1 MDQTRSQSPLQIVL
15 DRCGRIG
22 LLACALRPDGTI
34 EDVRGP
40 HQLWCEVLK
49 TPTMASTIRSTALS
63 ELPKRVRSQLGTTQ
77 LDETVWFALCPL
89 SDDQGLRGSIALILP
104 SENAG
109 TSKLLQQAAD
119 ETGMDPVDVPAL
131 VRATATYTQATV
143 SLLAAQVRLMVSDVA
158 AIARSEE
165 EVEGFTKQLTG
176 AFETIDLLYSLG
188 RAMKAPFSPAEFLT
202 SLCARARMTLSFG
215 WVAVTFASTPRTP
228 PSLQG
233 MLVAHGDLPLED
245 DAFRSAIAPALLDTE
260 SSCRIR
266 TDIPALTN
274 GPKKQLLTQPLLCK
288 GHQIGVL
295 VAGDKFGDDPMVSS
309 YDTQLIEACAGF
321 MSTFVENVALY
332 DEQQELFVGTLHALT
347 AAIDAKDRYTRG
359 HSERVAL
366 VSYQIAQ
373 LAGLPEP
380 QCERIR
386 IAGLVHDVGKIGVP
400 ESTLLKPGK
409 LTEVEFGH
417 IKKHPE
423 IGFEI
428 LHQVPL
434 LADVL
439 PGVLHHHERYDG
451 KGYPYG
457 LSGTEIPLM
466 ARIIAVADT
475 FDAMS
480 SDRAYRARMPRVQVL
495 AEIVRSAG
503 TQLDPRLAQI
513 MQKVNLAE
521 YDALS
526 ARHAASEAKL
536 AA

>member
-1 MDQTRSQSPLQIVL
+1 
-15 DRCGRIG
+15 
-22 LLACALRPDGTI
+22 
-34 EDVRGP
+34 
-40 HQLWCEVLK
+40 
-49 TPTMASTIRSTALS
+49 
-63 ELPKRVRSQLGTTQ
+63 
-77 LDETVWFALCPL
+77 
-89 SDDQGLRGSIALILP
+89 
-104 SENAG
+104 
-109 TSKLLQQAAD
+109 
-119 ETGMDPVDVPAL
+119 
-131 VRATATYTQATV
+131 
-143 SLLAAQVRLMVSDVA
+143 
-158 AIARSEE
+158 
-165 EVEGFTKQLTG
+165 
-176 AFETIDLLYSLG
+176 
-188 RAMKAPFSPAEFLT
+188 
-202 SLCARARMTLSFG
+202 MTLSFG

-233 MLVAHGDLPLED
+233 MLVAHGDLPVED
-245 DAFRSAIAPALLDTE
+245 EEFRAAIAPALLDTE

-266 TDIPALTN
+266 TDLPALCA
-274 GPKKQLLTQPLLCK
+274 GPTKQILTQPLLCK

-366 VSYQIAQ
+366 VSYQLSQ
-373 LAGLPEP
+373 LAGLPET

-409 LTEVEFGH
+409 LTDIEFGH

-480 SDRAYRARMPRVQVL
+480 SDRAYRAKMPRAQVL
-495 AEIVRSAG
+495 AEIGRSAG
-503 TQLDPRLAQI
+503 TQLDPRLAQL
-513 MQKVNLAE
+513 MQKINLAE

-526 ARHAASEAKL
+526 ARHAASEARL

>member
-1 MDQTRSQSPLQIVL
+1 M
-15 DRCGRIG
+15 
-22 LLACALRPDGTI
+22 
-34 EDVRGP
+34 
-40 HQLWCEVLK
+40 
-49 TPTMASTIRSTALS
+49 
-63 ELPKRVRSQLGTTQ
+63 
-77 LDETVWFALCPL
+77 WFALCPL
-89 SDDQGLRGSIALILP
+89 SDDRGLRGAIAIILP
-104 SENAG
+104 SEMTANSMVLRQATMESG
-109 TSKLLQQAAD
+109 IEGLQPSALLRDTPTYSQ
-119 ETGMDPVDVPAL
+119 
-131 VRATATYTQATV
+131 ATASQ
-143 SLLAAQVRLMVSDVA
+143 LAAQVRSMVGDVA
-158 AIARSEE
+158 SIHRSEE

-215 WVAVTFASTPRTP
+215 WVAVAFGNTPRTP
-228 PSLQG
+228 ASLQG

-245 DAFRSAIAPALLDTE
+245 DQFRAAIAPALLDTDT
-260 SSCRIR
+260 SCKIR
-266 TDIPALTN
+266 HDLPALGSQAN
-274 GPKKQLLTQPLLCK
+274 AQVLTQPLLCK

-309 YDTQLIEACAGF
+309 YDTQLVEACAGF
-321 MSTFVENVALY
+321 LGTFVENVALY
-332 DEQQELFVGTLHALT
+332 DDQQELFVGTLHALT

-366 VSYQIAQ
+366 VSKQIA
-373 LAGLPEP
+373 LAAGLPEG

-400 ESTLLKPGK
+400 EATLLKPGK
-409 LTEVEFGH
+409 LTEEEFEQ

-423 IGFEI
+423 TGFEI

-434 LADVL
+434 LSDVL

-457 LSGTEIPLM
+457 LSGTDIPLM
-466 ARIIAVADT
+466 ARVIAVADT

-480 SDRAYRARMPRVQVL
+480 SDRAYRTKMPRQRVL
-495 AEIVRSAG
+495 AEILKSSG

-513 MQKVNLAE
+513 MQKISLTE

-526 ARHAASEAKL
+526 ARHAAGDHREA
-536 AA
+536 A

>member
-1 MDQTRSQSPLQIVL
+1 
-15 DRCGRIG
+15 
-22 LLACALRPDGTI
+22 
-34 EDVRGP
+34 
-40 HQLWCEVLK
+40 
-49 TPTMASTIRSTALS
+49 
-63 ELPKRVRSQLGTTQ
+63 
-77 LDETVWFALCPL
+77 
-89 SDDQGLRGSIALILP
+89 
-104 SENAG
+104 
-109 TSKLLQQAAD
+109 
-119 ETGMDPVDVPAL
+119 
-131 VRATATYTQATV
+131 
-143 SLLAAQVRLMVSDVA
+143 
-158 AIARSEE
+158 
-165 EVEGFTKQLTG
+165 
-176 AFETIDLLYSLG
+176 
-188 RAMKAPFSPAEFLT
+188 
-202 SLCARARMTLSFG
+202 
-215 WVAVTFASTPRTP
+215 
-228 PSLQG
+228 
-233 MLVAHGDLPLED
+233 
-245 DAFRSAIAPALLDTE
+245 
-260 SSCRIR
+260 
-266 TDIPALTN
+266 
-274 GPKKQLLTQPLLCK
+274 
-288 GHQIGVL
+288 
-295 VAGDKFGDDPMVSS
+295 MVSS

-366 VSYQIAQ
+366 VSYQLSQ
-373 LAGLPEP
+373 LAGLPET

-409 LTEVEFGH
+409 LTDIEFGH

-480 SDRAYRARMPRVQVL
+480 SDRAYRAKMPRAQVL
-495 AEIVRSAG
+495 AEIGRSAG
-503 TQLDPRLAQI
+503 TQLDPRLAQL
-513 MQKVNLAE
+513 MQKINLAE

-526 ARHAASEAKL
+526 ARHAASEARL

>member
-1 MDQTRSQSPLQIVL
+1 
-15 DRCGRIG
+15 
-22 LLACALRPDGTI
+22 
-34 EDVRGP
+34 
-40 HQLWCEVLK
+40 
-49 TPTMASTIRSTALS
+49 
-63 ELPKRVRSQLGTTQ
+63 
-77 LDETVWFALCPL
+77 
-89 SDDQGLRGSIALILP
+89 
-104 SENAG
+104 
-109 TSKLLQQAAD
+109 
-119 ETGMDPVDVPAL
+119 
-131 VRATATYTQATV
+131 
-143 SLLAAQVRLMVSDVA
+143 
-158 AIARSEE
+158 
-165 EVEGFTKQLTG
+165 
-176 AFETIDLLYSLG
+176 
-188 RAMKAPFSPAEFLT
+188 
-202 SLCARARMTLSFG
+202 
-215 WVAVTFASTPRTP
+215 
-228 PSLQG
+228 
-233 MLVAHGDLPLED
+233 
-245 DAFRSAIAPALLDTE
+245 
-260 SSCRIR
+260 
-266 TDIPALTN
+266 
-274 GPKKQLLTQPLLCK
+274 
-288 GHQIGVL
+288 
-295 VAGDKFGDDPMVSS
+295 
-309 YDTQLIEACAGF
+309 
-321 MSTFVENVALY
+321 
-332 DEQQELFVGTLHALT
+332 
-347 AAIDAKDRYTRG
+347 
-359 HSERVAL
+359 
-366 VSYQIAQ
+366 
-373 LAGLPEP
+373 
-380 QCERIR
+380 
-386 IAGLVHDVGKIGVP
+386 VGKIGVP

-495 AEIVRSAG
+495 AEIARSAG